1 MRRNP
6 IAQPVPRPM
15 SRRSFVW
22 TAGSLGIAASLL
34 LQGCGSGSDSG
45 SDDGQVELTF
55 MNQSRG
61 QEAALNALAKQYTKQ
76 TGIVVKVE
84 SPGPADY
91 LAKLQAKAQSR
102 NMPDVYSSFLAVD
115 MAPFYKAG
123 WAMNIQPELKGAWGD
138 QFAPGVVE
146 QSAFT
151 KDNNLGVPPGIYS
164 VHWETQ
170 SYGLILDPT
179 RTKIDPKAPPKTMND
194 LITALKASNKDGKGN
209 FAVAASLTPH
219 LIQEFA
225 SNWLTDQQIS
235 DTFAGKESWKADG
248 WRKAFQLLVD
258 LKKAGVISNGALPG
272 GQGDNSGVETSFF
285 NKREVGAIFDASA
298 GVSVG
303 KRTAPD
309 YTDYASMPLPAASDA
324 TLTPRSPGVPG
335 KGAVVNPRGKHPKD
349 ALAFVK
355 WLTMPEQQKVFAEQ
369 ARIVPTSKQLLADG
383 NLPAQLT
390 GFAAAT
396 KNQQKVTNSITPDV
410 NAALTR
416 ATQSLVLGEKSVD
429 QVLDDLQSAQGR
441 G

>member
-1 MRRNP
+1 MRKNP
-6 IAQPVPRPM
+6 IDQPVPRPI
-15 SRRSFVW
+15 RRRPLVW
-22 TAGSLGIAASLL
+22 TAGSLTIAVSLL

-45 SDDGQVELTF
+45 SDDGRIELTF

-61 QEAALNALAKQYTKQ
+61 QEAALNALAKQYTKK
-76 TGIVVKVE
+76 TGVVIKVE
-84 SPGPADY
+84 SPGPSDY

-102 NMPDVYSSFLAVD
+102 SMPDVYSSFLAVD

-123 WAMNIQPELKGAWGD
+123 WAMNLKPELKGEWGD
-138 QFAPGVVE
+138 AFAPGVVE
-146 QSAFT
+146 EAAFT
-151 KDNNLGVPPGIYS
+151 EDNNLGVPPGIYS
-164 VHWETQ
+164 AHWETQ
-170 SYGLILDPT
+170 GYGLIFDPAS
-179 RTKIDPKAPPKTMND
+179 TKIDPKAPPKTMDD

-209 FAVAASLTPH
+209 FSVAASLTPM

-235 DTFAGKESWKADG
+235 DTFAGKASWKADG
-248 WRKAFQLLVD
+248 WRKALQLLLD
-258 LKKAGVISNGALPG
+258 LKKAGVISNGTLPG
-272 GQGDNSGVETSFF
+272 PPGDNPSVETAFF
-285 NKREVGAIFDASA
+285 NKHEVGAIFDASA

-309 YTDYASMPLPAASDA
+309 YHDYASMGLPAAADA
-324 TLTPRSPGVPG
+324 KLTPRSPGVVG
-335 KGAVVNPRGKHPKD
+335 KGAVVNPRGKHPKE

-369 ARIVPTSKQLLADG
+369 ARIVPTSKKLLAEG
-383 NLPAQLT
+383 SLPPQLT
-390 GFAAAT
+390 GFAST
-396 KNQQKVTNSITPDV
+396 IKNQQKVTNSLTSDV

-416 ATQSLVLGEKSVD
+416 DSQSLVLGEKTVD

>member
-6 IAQPVPRPM
+6 VAQPVSRPM

-22 TAGSLGIAASLL
+22 TAGSLGIAVSLL

-45 SDDGQVELTF
+45 TDGGRVELTF

-123 WAMNIQPELKGAWGD
+123 WAMNLQPELKGAWGD

-151 KDNNLGVPPGIYS
+151 KDNNLGVPQGIYS

-179 RTKIDPKAPPKTMND
+179 RTGIDPKAPPKTMDD
-194 LITALKASNKDGKGN
+194 LVTALKASNKDGKGN
-209 FAVAASLTPH
+209 FAVAASLTPQ

-235 DTFAGKESWKADG
+235 DTFAGKASWKADG

-309 YTDYASMPLPAASDA
+309 YADYVSMPLPAASDA

-416 ATQSLVLGEKSVD
+416 DTQSLVLGEKSVD